1 MAGHAALMELGP
13 KLDWTRDHRCYERF
27 LDWKR
32 EVELLFNSAL
42 TDASNPEKSS
52 YVQLWMGKESYPIVR
67 KWTAENKLDF
77 TRRVAEG
84 ENPVSSGFL
93 PETYFELLE
102 AEFKPKANRII
113 SIIHLWT
120 QVKQGNAEL
129 NEWITRIIN
138 LVEECGYTDKNR
150 IIRDALIVGTNSD
163 RAKEKIVRKGSDATL
178 EEVLEILQTEYST
191 DLMVQ
196 QYNSETRN
204 VHYLKYD
211 SRKGKGKGKG
221 KKKSSSHSTSK
232 NSSEQN
238 SNSTDKKC
246 LRCGG
251 KWFKG
256 HEKDCKAVK
265 AKCHS
270 CGTIGHFDKVCKKKN
285 SKKQHVLED

>member
-42 TDASNPEKSS
+42 TKASNAEKSS
-52 YVQLWMGKESYPIVR
+52 YVQLWMGKDSYPIVR

-77 TRRVAEG
+77 TRRVAADG
-84 ENPVSSGFL
+84 EPISSGFL

-120 QVKQGNAEL
+120 QVKQGNIEL

-191 DLMVQ
+191 NLMVQ
-196 QYNSETRN
+196 QYNSETKN

-211 SRKGKGKGKG
+211 SRKGKAKAKGKNPVPTLLPRILANRILILLTRNASDVEG
-221 KKKSSSHSTSK
+221 NGSKDTKKTAKLSKRNAIHVVQLVTLTKSARRK
-232 NSSEQN
+232 ILALR
-238 SNSTDKKC
+238 SNT
-246 LRCGG
+246 
-251 KWFKG
+251 F
-256 HEKDCKAVK
+256 
-265 AKCHS
+265 
-270 CGTIGHFDKVCKKKN
+270 
-285 SKKQHVLED
+285 